1 MDLALGRFNLVR
13 SHGVEDLRFV
23 RIAVRIEVVEP
34 QQKKVYI
41 YIYTYIYIYIYIYNI
56 YIYIYIRLYIT
67 VFQICVDKVY
77 LVRSHVVEDLRLVR
91 IAVRVEGVE
100 PDQQNIEQHPQRP
113 HVDLKAVGLLRQLFR
128 RPVRPRADPAPAFH
142 LK

>member
-41 YIYTYIYIYIYIYNI
+41 YIYTYI